1 MSSNLF
7 KQYYVSVE
15 TDNAR
20 IIDSNALMQK
30 KLKEIRKKMQESVAE
45 NGLAG
50 LEPGFTEGLDAT
62 RVAEL
67 LEDNPQSRVVE
78 PVNTAPVYEGPSEE
92 EIQQMIE
99 ERLQE
104 AKKQAEEI
112 LNKARMEADNIMKQA
127 HTEGMKKGHEEGVAK
142 GIAEYQAKENSLL
155 QKEKQLE
162 KEYEAKI
169 DQLEPMFV
177 DTITNVYEKIFH
189 TELTEYADMLVYMV
203 EAVMK
208 QNDEDSQFMVHVS
221 TKDYKKVFAKKAE
234 LLERIAR
241 DNLRIEVVEDST
253 ISEGQ
258 CMIETENGVYDCG
271 IDTQLKEL
279 KKQLRQLA
287 YQRN

>member
-1 MSSNLF
+1 MYSNLL
-7 KQYYVSVE
+7 KQCYVSVE
-15 TDNAR
+15 NDNAR
-20 IIDSNALMQK
+20 VIDSNALMQE
-30 KLKEIRKKMQESVAE
+30 KLKELKKKMQISVAE
-45 NGLAG
+45 NDMAG
-50 LEPGFTEGLDAT
+50 LEPGFTEGIDAT

-67 LEDNPQSRVVE
+67 LEDAPQSDM
-78 PVNTAPVYEGPSEE
+78 PAYTGPSEE
-92 EIQQMIE
+92 EVQKMID

-104 AKKQAEEI
+104 ANKQAEEI
-112 LNKARMEADNIMKQA
+112 LKAAQMEADDIMKQA
-127 HTEGMKKGHEEGVAK
+127 HAEGMKKGHEEGVAR
-142 GIAEYQAKENSLL
+142 GIAEYQKKENSLL

-189 TELTEYADMLVYMV
+189 TELSEYSDMLLYMV
-203 EAVMK
+203 ETVMK
-208 QNDEDSQFMVHVS
+208 QNDEDSQFMIHVS
-221 TKDYKKVFAKKAE
+221 TKDYKKVYAKKTE

-241 DNLRIEVVEDST
+241 DNLRIEVVEDVT
-253 ISEGQ
+253 ILEGQ